1 MTDLFSPIALRDLTL
16 RNRTVVAPMCQYSA
30 IDGMANDWHFAHLA
44 RFGIGGFG
52 LVIVEA
58 TGVVPEGRI
67 SYGDLGL
74 WRDEQIAPSPASSIS
89 FTAKAPP
96 PASSSPMLAA
106 RLLPPFPGTSPKTS

>member
-1 MTDLFSPIALRDLTL
+1 MSQLFSPLDLRELTL

-30 IDGMANDWHFAHLA
+30 RHGIANDWHFVHLC
-44 RFGIGGFG
+44 RFALGGFG

-74 WRDEQIAPSPASSIS
+74 WNDGQIAPLLETVKRHKRTFGHHAAEIPEYGAYRRIGHRY
-89 FTAKAPP
+89 F
-96 PASSSPMLAA
+96 LAF
-106 RLLPPFPGTSPKTS
+106 L